1 MVFIT
6 AADAF
11 ELCGVKP
18 NDEVRFV
25 KSPEVLPVRKRYYQ
39 GYVNDIAILTRRHY
53 EMVFN
58 TRLSLVSRI
67 YPWFEGKKLMGWTFV
82 VN

>member
-11 ELCGVKP
+11 EICGVKP
-18 NDEVRFV
+18 EEEIRIV
-25 KSPEVLPVRKRYYQ
+25 KNPEVLPVRKRYYD
-39 GYVNDIAILTRRHY
+39 GYVNDVSIITRRHF

-58 TRLSLVSRI
+58 TRLSLVSRV
-67 YPWFEGKKLMGWTFV
+67 YPWFEGKKYMGWTFV
-82 VN
+82 LN